1 MAPFS
6 LAEEENQR
14 LENNGGPTVAETGGG
29 SLRQAWPCDRRP
41 RSRTQEEEMRRGKIW
56 EVGFSL
62 ATPPV
67 VAGIDGG
74 VPRRPRDVQWQ
85 HRAGVVVCGDEE
97 EEAARKGEVLV
108 LIRVFKRFEHVFFV
122 HPPS

>member
-1 MAPFS
+1 MPSATT
-6 LAEEENQR
+6 R
-14 LENNGGPTVAETGGG
+14 KKM
-29 SLRQAWPCDRRP
+29 RP
-41 RSRTQEEEMRRGKIW
+41 RSRTQEEETRRGKIW
-56 EVGFSL
+56 EVGFSP

-67 VAGIDGG
+67 VAGVDGG
-74 VPRRPRDVQWQ
+74 VPRRPWDVQWQ

-108 LIRVFKRFEHVFFV
+108 LIRVLKIFEHVFFV